1 MSKAQIS
8 EPKLD
13 VWQVKNG
20 VPIRVYEGACIH
32 NGDIGSRCEFL
43 NHTGSNPEL
52 VIGTDGFET
61 DLHFLTFENGE
72 FGENRSLKYEFDGSD
87 YVWSINGE
95 TVDEVEGME
104 LMNESRN
111 NINKFTGIVDE
122 NLGQTE
128 KSIRDD
134 LNAVYKAL

>member
-1 MSKAQIS
+1 MILTMIKFF
-8 EPKLD
+8 
-13 VWQVKNG
+13 V
-20 VPIRVYEGACIH
+20 EGI
-32 NGDIGSRCEFL
+32 
-43 NHTGSNPEL
+43 
-52 VIGTDGFET
+52 VET
-61 DLHFLTFENGE
+61 FLTFENGE